1 MAHFTPKFNIAL
13 IFLLIVTLIGGSY
26 MVVCHIGGVEFS
38 AYRFVLI
45 ISAIYLLVTRQ
56 LRCYTN
62 SFSKYV
68 FFVILFW
75 FAYGIVSLIWTPSL
89 LYGIKELF
97 YLWIGFT
104 TYIVFFS
111 FFHSE
116 KNFELALEKIWT
128 VSFIVV
134 VSFLLFEFLTQRHLE
149 GEYLQKLAELGAFHK
164 VNFIPI
170 FTFVNQNVL
179 AIYLCISIVLAVYYF
194 IRNRNKLLNSV
205 IILFAIDFLLL
216 TESRLGI
223 ICIGAIAVVS
233 LVLLFFKSVRT
244 RMPLSLDRKQVF
256 VIALFIGFNFFVVHH
271 ELKLLESNMELQSL
285 GSETNPEECLVMRQ
299 KLDKRIREDGRIL
312 LLSNTEKKE
321 VKALSSPDRM
331 FAIEENAYIKLL
343 EGDSVKLKIK
353 EIDSNL
359 QQSVF
364 IGKNKVLIVL
374 FVILFIGLAT
384 CYFTAFQFKR
394 TDVLMI
400 LSCIVLFIVALV
412 PWHPFKYPSDHYK
425 RLVLTEPGFDVHQI
439 SSDDV
444 GVISVV
450 ALTGNLLEKGEEV
463 ETFLYS
469 ERNLLQEKIEFHEK
483 LSSNTI
489 RKNLVLNGLEY
500 LKSSHYMGL
509 GAGGFQACNMKKMNK
524 YQDGGVGGAHNFV
537 IEILSQYGIIVFLL
551 LLSIFSWIGLEL
563 IKALRTKRWSERH
576 FLVLGLM
583 ITLVFMGNSNSTFLS
598 LPINW
603 SLVAFI
609 LVFANDLMEP
619 KKVGNEEDKL

>member
-1 MAHFTPKFNIAL
+1 MAHFTPKLNIAL
-13 IFLLIVTLIGGSY
+13 IFLLIITLIGGSY
-26 MVVCHIGGVEFS
+26 MVVCYIGGVEFT

-45 ISAIYLLVTRQ
+45 ISAIYLLITRQ
-56 LRCYTN
+56 LKCYTN

-68 FFVILFW
+68 FFVFLFW
-75 FAYGIVSLIWTPSL
+75 FAYGIASLIWAPSL
-89 LYGIKELF
+89 LYAMKELF

-111 FFHSE
+111 FLNSE

-134 VSFLLFEFLTQRHLE
+134 VSFLLFECFTQRHLE

-179 AIYLCISIVLAVYYF
+179 AIYLCVSIVLAVYYF

-223 ICIGAIAVVS
+223 MCIGAIVVAS

-244 RMPLSLDRKQVF
+244 QMPLSLDKKQVF
-256 VIALFIGFNFFVVHH
+256 VIAVFIGLNFLVVHY
-271 ELKLLESNMELQSL
+271 ELRLLESNTEFKSL
-285 GSETNPEECLVMRQ
+285 GSKTDTEESLRIRK
-299 KLDKRIREDGRIL
+299 KLDKRILEDGRIL
-312 LLSNTEKKE
+312 LLSDANEKA
-321 VKALSSPDRM
+321 VKALPNPDRM
-331 FAIEENAYIKLL
+331 FAIEESAYIKLL
-343 EGDSVKLKIK
+343 DGERVRLKLK

-359 QQSVF
+359 QQSIF
-364 IGKNKVLIVL
+364 IGKNKVLIGL

-384 CYFTAFQFKR
+384 CYFAAFQFKK
-394 TDVLMI
+394 TDIVMI
-400 LSCIVLFIVALV
+400 LSCIALFMIALV

-425 RLVLTEPGFDVHQI
+425 KLVLTESGFDVLQI
-439 SSDDV
+439 SSDRV
-444 GVISVV
+444 GIISVV
-450 ALTGNLLEKGEEV
+450 ALTGNLLEKGGET

-469 ERNLLQEKIEFHEK
+469 DRNLPQERRFIYEK

-509 GAGGFQACNMKKMNK
+509 GAGGFQVCNMKKMNK
-524 YQDGGVGGAHNFV
+524 YPDDGVGGAHNFV

-551 LLSIFSWIGLEL
+551 LLSIFSWIGIEF
-563 IKALRTKRWSERH
+563 IRALRTKRWSEKH
-576 FLVLGLM
+576 FLVLWLF
-583 ITLVFMGNSNSTFLS
+583 ITLIFMGNSNSTFLS

-603 SLVAFI
+603 FLMVVLLI
-609 LVFANDLMEP
+609 FANDLKKP
-619 KKVGNEEDKL
+619 KKVSNEENKL